1 MLLRN
6 NYYKVYSA
14 HYGADDALFHVAL
27 LPGCDVYRGH
37 FPGRPVCPGAC
48 TIEMMKECVEEAV
61 GKCVSI
67 VFIKQCRFTSLAS
80 PDVCPELDLRLHFQV
95 LGEGRFLL
103 TATLSDAGITYM
115 EFKGEIEK

>member
-14 HYGADDALFHVAL
+14 HYGAEDALFHVAL

-48 TIEMMKECVEEAV
+48 NIEMMKECVEEAV
-61 GKCVSI
+61 GKWRIYCAYRQNI
-67 VFIKQCRFTSLAS
+67 FHHKRC
-80 PDVCPELDLRLHFQV
+80 
-95 LGEGRFLL
+95 
-103 TATLSDAGITYM
+103 
-115 EFKGEIEK
+115 K